1 MFEFLKRK
9 PQIARPIFESLGTD
23 MHCHLIPTVDDG
35 SKSEDE
41 TYLCLSTMRDAGY
54 NKVICTPHFQYPRF
68 PNEEEDIKER
78 YQYLSEGLSKRGID
92 GITLAGV
99 GGEYRIDSGFPERME
114 AGKFLLV
121 AGRYLLCE
129 FSLHQ
134 QLMGLDETLFDL
146 QMKGYEIILA
156 HPERYPYYSSQSHR
170 LEHFKEMG
178 IYFQVNVLSLSG
190 FYGESPRVKAFE
202 MIDKGWVEFLGTD
215 MHNTL
220 YARALVDAT
229 YDRKIERMM
238 SHTTFMN
245 AELLSLDAN
254 SSSKF

>member
-1 MFEFLKRK
+1 MFEFLKHK
-9 PQIARPIFESLGTD
+9 PKKARPIFESLGTD
-23 MHCHLIPTVDDG
+23 MHCHLVPTVDDG

-41 TYLCLSTMRDAGY
+41 TYLCLSTMKDAGY

-68 PNEEEDIKER
+68 PNDEEDIKTR
-78 YQYLSEGLSKRGID
+78 YDFLRKSLTDKELD
-92 GITLAGV
+92 GISFAGI
-99 GGEYRIDSGFPERME
+99 GGEYRVDAGFPDRVK
-114 AGKFLLV
+114 AGQFLLV

-146 QMKGYEIILA
+146 QMKGYEIVLA
-156 HPERYPYYSSQSHR
+156 HPERYPYYSAQSHR

-190 FYGESPRVKAFE
+190 FYGESPRNKAFE
-202 MIDKGWVEFLGTD
+202 MIENGWVEFLGTD

-220 YARALVDAT
+220 YAHALIDAT
-229 YDRKIERMM
+229 HDHKIERLIQR
-238 SHTTFMN
+238 HTFMN
-245 AELLSLDAN
+245 HDLLNLDAN
-254 SSSKF
+254 ASAKF